1 MRILICRCRNQVK
14 QGVFCLALLFFVS
27 CASSSPHKNIQPQ
40 INSLVVAQ
48 RFDRAVQFL
57 EEGVH
62 AYGPNNELLYWL
74 DKGLVLHLAGRY
86 HDSVGAFE
94 NAKRFYDALYGN
106 SLTEVVGS
114 AAVNDYWKKYR
125 GEDFEYVLVN
135 VFQAL
140 NFAAMGNVEE
150 ALADMRNVDLQLQ
163 LINSRYSEKHKNVY
177 RDDAFVRFL
186 TGVLYEAQGDA
197 ASINDAYIA
206 NVKALRVYEEV
217 YQKNYK
223 LAAPQILK
231 SNLLSTAAVMG
242 EEDFNQYKAKMPG
255 VDFVK
260 IADKQDKAEVYLIEY
275 TGFVPLKVADALLFP
290 VDGAHLAK
298 ISFPKY
304 NERFSEVKSSVLIAA
319 REGVEQV
326 VETEIG
332 EDIGTIAQQILASRK
347 AMMMVKAGLRPLGK
361 YVAERVVESAVR
373 DKGGE
378 LAGDLAVVLSNV
390 YNFATEEADVRS
402 WATLPNEIR
411 IARLLLEPG
420 RYEFY
425 VNDLNSSKVLVERR
439 SLGVVELKRGE
450 KRFLISRGY
459 R

>member
-1 MRILICRCRNQVK
+1 MGALVRHPFKKVK
-14 QGVFCLALLFFVS
+14 QGAAILALLFFVS
-27 CASSSPHKNIQPQ
+27 CAASSPYKNIQPQ

-57 EEGVH
+57 DEGPK

-74 DKGLVLHLAGRY
+74 DKGLVFHLAGRY
-86 HDSVGAFE
+86 QESVGAFE
-94 NAKRFYDALYGN
+94 NAKRLYDALYGN
-106 SLTEVVGS
+106 SLTEVVG
-114 AAVNDYWKKYR
+114 AVAVNDYWKKYR

-140 NFAAMGNVEE
+140 NFAAMGNIEE

-163 LINSRYSEKHKNVY
+163 LINSRYKDKHKNVY

-186 TGVLYEAQGDA
+186 SGVLYEAQGDA
-197 ASINDAYIA
+197 DSINDAYIA
-206 NVKALRVYEEV
+206 NVKALAVYEDV
-217 YQKNYK
+217 YQKDYK
-223 LAAPQILK
+223 LSLPQVLK
-231 SNLLSTAAVMG
+231 TNLLSTAAAMG
-242 EEDFNQYKAKMPG
+242 AQEFASYRSMFPG
-255 VDFVK
+255 EAFAA
-260 IADKQDKAEVYLIEY
+260 IAEKQDKAEVYLIEY

-304 NERFSEVKSSVLIAA
+304 NERFSEVKSSALVAS
-319 REGVEQV
+319 RQGVEQV
-326 VETEIG
+326 AATEIG
-332 EDIGTIAQQILASRK
+332 EDIGAIARQILESRK
-347 AMMMVKAGLRPLGK
+347 VMMMAKAGLRPLGK
-361 YVAERVVESAVR
+361 YVAERVVEGAVR
-373 DKGGE
+373 DKGGD

-411 IARLLLEPG
+411 VARLLLEPG
-420 RYEFY
+420 SYTFY
-425 VNDLNSSKVLVERR
+425 VDDFNASKSLMERR
-439 SLGVVELKRGE
+439 SLGVIELKRGE